1 MSLSST
7 ASGRETKV
15 ASFARAASPRA
26 RFRLPAQAAL
36 AALVFCV
43 LAPLL
48 AFSAFLVDAY
58 ARAERERFARDA
70 EQIARQAA
78 LVIDAELRG
87 ALALLRGLANSTSL
101 REGDLAR
108 FHDEATR
115 LVSGAGEVVVL
126 RELGPR
132 QLLNTERAFGP
143 ELPAPPPIP
152 AEDAAALRAGRAVV
166 GGVYR
171 SPLGGEPRVALALPV
186 PAPGGGEPRVLAVTL
201 PTARLRDVLV
211 PAVPAG
217 WVVGVGDRAG
227 TYVTRSLRHE
237 DVSGRPA
244 LPEYIALARG
254 PSGSF
259 RAENFEGVR
268 LLAGYRW
275 SDLSGWL
282 IAANIPE
289 TEVEAPLARAF
300 RLFWIA
306 GVAALALSLALA
318 LVVGRSLAASA
329 GRLAARAAGLG
340 RGERTGPIG
349 SRVAEFAVIDAALT
363 EAADRIDERERA
375 LEGRRRELEA
385 VLDTVP
391 AAVSF
396 TYDPEAREVIR
407 NPFGAALY
415 RAPLREKDVAL
426 AGRGF
431 RLLSKDRE
439 LEHDEVPLRR
449 AARGERV
456 IDEEL
461 TVVFDDGTQR
471 TILSNAAPLEDER
484 GRRIGAVAVSLDI
497 TERKRVEEQRRVL
510 ADELDHR
517 VKNALA
523 TVQALAS
530 QTARTTN
537 DLSEFRTAFS
547 ARLGALAAT
556 HDLLRAS
563 AWEGVELGR
572 ILDAE
577 LAPYT
582 TPGDGRVRLAGPRV
596 VVAPALVTPLGMV
609 AHELATNAA
618 KYGALKGAGG
628 ALEVAWAM
636 DGDAVVLDWRE
647 RAAAPVETPSG
658 TGFGTRLIERIVTR
672 ELKGSWSA
680 DFAPPGLEVRLRVPL
695 RARD

>member
-1 MSLSST
+1 MTLSST
-7 ASGRETKV
+7 ASGEDTTV
-15 ASFARAASPRA
+15 ASSAPAPSQRA
-26 RFRLPAQAAL
+26 RLRLPTQVAL

-58 ARAERERFARDA
+58 ARAERDRFARDA

-101 REGDLAR
+101 RQEDLAR

-115 LVSGAGEVVVL
+115 LVAGQSEVVVL

-143 ELPAPPPIP
+143 ELPPAPPIGP
-152 AEDAAALRAGRAVV
+152 EDAAALRAGRPIV
-166 GGVYR
+166 GGVYL
-171 SPLGGEPRVALALPV
+171 SPIGGEPRVALALPV
-186 PAPGGGEPRVLAVTL
+186 PAPGGGDPRVLAVTL
-201 PTARLRDVLV
+201 PTGRLRDVLV
-211 PAVPAG
+211 PAVPPG

-227 TYVTRSLRHE
+227 NYVTRSLRHE

-259 RAENFEGVR
+259 RAMNFEGLR

-275 SDLSGWL
+275 SELSGWL

-289 TEVEAPLARAF
+289 SEVEAPLARAF

-306 GVAALALSLALA
+306 GLAALALSLALA

-340 RGERTGPIG
+340 RGERIGPIG
-349 SRVAEFAVIDAALT
+349 PRVAEFAVIDAALT

-375 LEGRRRELEA
+375 LEGRRRELET

-396 TYDPEAREVIR
+396 TYDPDAREVIR

-415 RAPLREKDVAL
+415 RAPLHQKGIAL
-426 AGRGF
+426 GGGEF

-439 LEHDEVPLRR
+439 LGPDEVPLRR

-456 IDEEL
+456 VDEEL
-461 TVVFDDGTQR
+461 TVAFSDGAQR

-530 QTARTTN
+530 QTARSTN
-537 DLSEFRTAFS
+537 DLAEFRRAFS
-547 ARLGALAAT
+547 ARLAALAAT

-577 LAPYT
+577 LAPYA
-582 TPGDGRVRLAGPRV
+582 TPGDGRVRLAGPPV
-596 VVAPALVTPLGMV
+596 VIPPALVTPLGMV
-609 AHELATNAA
+609 AHELTTNAA
-618 KYGALKGAGG
+618 KYGGLAGPG
-628 ALEVAWAM
+628 GSLEVAWSL
-636 DGDAVVLDWRE
+636 DGDEVVIDWRE
-647 RAAAPVETPSG
+647 RGGAPVEAPSR

-672 ELKGSWSA
+672 ELKGEWRA
-680 DFAPPGLEVRLRVPL
+680 DFSATGLAVSLRVPL